1 MAWLTYFGYFN
12 AAWTAIKTVLGWCGI
27 KFGDDAKAPD
37 ENTQAVEVAN
47 KAGALSASEARDTR
61 AQTEKELSA
70 NAAQTDVDAAAVR
83 DAGSLS
89 DGSDEVNRA
98 IARSRAHPDSER

>member
-1 MAWLTYFGYFN
+1 MSIAGIIAFINSIWTLGKNIFGIG
-12 AAWTAIKTVLGWCGI
+12 AG
-27 KFGDDAKAPD
+27 APKD

-47 KAGALSASEARDTR
+47 KSGALSASEARETR

-70 NAAQTDVDAAAVR
+70 NAAQTDADAAAVR

-89 DGSDEVNRA
+89 DGADEINRA
-98 IARSRAHPDSER
+98 IARYRSHDGDDR